1 MVWNGYPIDWV
12 INGIFPSS
20 KLYTLLYSFHTMVF
34 QITSDPKQAAKALF
48 TVGDG
53 FDELT
58 PDPAFDYT
66 KYKLDTDEA
75 EKKLAL
81 LITGMTE
88 VADKTGRFVYQ
99 RELVSLRRE
108 L

>member
-1 MVWNGYPIDWV
+1 MVY
-12 INGIFPSS
+12 
-20 KLYTLLYSFHTMVF
+20 

-58 PDPAFDYT
+58 PDPAFDYKT
-66 KYKLDTDEA
+66 YKLDTVEA

-81 LITGMTE
+81 LIKGMTE

-99 RELVSLRRE
+99 REFASLPQE
-108 L
+108 LRVNR